1 MNGPHT
7 TFVCWR
13 HHNNVK
19 LQLLLFSVFLCG
31 QSQLSDHVMHTS
43 TIQNYTTSNIRLNR
57 NIFTAQKKGKQVDC
71 WLQIKRQWCLRR
83 AQCAHFENIRRR
95 RAWKLLL
102 TIPQTCGS
110 TRTSFCIHICKRM
123 RNFFGVPTREKTH
136 VPFIMMFSLNFS
148 IHRLM
153 FFVLSG
159 FLFLDTN
166 CASVCTT
173 HEMYWCRFYMSSAWL
188 CCRCCCCCLFSTAWL
203 DASPV
208 SSFSSKKIKSTE
220 QMPLFRANPI
230 VPLCNVY
237 RKLHFEDHKHTRYG
251 GCVRWFFFCCS
262 LFYKFFDSCI
272 VSCAPFITYNMG
284 CSSGKSK
291 N

>member
-1 MNGPHT
+1 M

-19 LQLLLFSVFLCG
+19 LLFSVSNCEW
-31 QSQLSDHVMHTS
+31 
-43 TIQNYTTSNIRLNR
+43 TISVLWPFHAYINIPNYTTSNIRLNR
-57 NIFTAQKKGKQVDC
+57 NIFTAEQKETERERRMS
-71 WLQIKRQWCLRR
+71 WLLTTNQKTIMSSQ
-83 AQCAHFENIRRR
+83 QAHFQNVRCEQERE
-95 RAWKLLL
+95 WELLL

-110 TRTSFCIHICKRM
+110 TSTRNRNRIHKCKRM

-136 VPFIMMFSLNFS
+136 VPFIMMFPLNFS

-166 CASVCTT
+166 CASASVIVLAN
-173 HEMYWCRFYMSSAWL
+173 EMCLWRFYMSSAL
-188 CCRCCCCCLFSTAWL
+188 LCCCLFSTAWL
-203 DASPV
+203 DASAV

-237 RKLHFEDHKHTRYG
+237 RTLHFEDCGDCEMILFLLFILLKKKRISIA
-251 GCVRWFFFCCS
+251 VLS
-262 LFYKFFDSCI
+262 LVHHS
-272 VSCAPFITYNMG
+272 
-284 CSSGKSK
+284 
-291 N
+291 

>member
-1 MNGPHT
+1 MSSACAVRTFRKHSSSPCMKVAFDNSTDMREHT
-7 TFVCWR
+7 HKLSHTYMQANAKLFWR
-13 HHNNVK
+13 ANE
-19 LQLLLFSVFLCG
+19 G
-31 QSQLSDHVMHTS
+31 
-43 TIQNYTTSNIRLNR
+43 
-57 NIFTAQKKGKQVDC
+57 
-71 WLQIKRQWCLRR
+71 
-83 AQCAHFENIRRR
+83 
-95 RAWKLLL
+95 
-102 TIPQTCGS
+102 
-110 TRTSFCIHICKRM
+110 
-123 RNFFGVPTREKTH
+123 KTH

-148 IHRLM
+148 IHRVM

-166 CASVCTT
+166 CASMCTT
-173 HEMYWCRFYMSSAWL
+173 YEMYWCRFYMSSAWL
-188 CCRCCCCCLFSTAWL
+188 CCRCCCCLFSTAWL